1 MKIKVFINN
10 EFGENC
16 YVAFDESSKEAII
29 IDPGMVTEKEQQKV
43 GSFVKDNELT
53 IKHILLTH
61 SHVDHV
67 YGCSYCVK
75 EFGLGITGSLED
87 QLSLPS
93 AHLQAQLFGVTD
105 CGTVPSITTNIG
117 EGDTLQFGNLDIKV
131 IDCPGHSH
139 HGLCFYIPQAKVV
152 FTGDVLFNMSVGRSD
167 FGPKFGGDG
176 AKLIEN
182 IKNKLLTLPSDVDVY
197 PGHGPRTAIELEIKR
212 NPYLI

>member
-1 MKIKVFINN
+1 MRIKVFINN

-16 YVAFDESSKEAII
+16 YVAYDETSKEAII
-29 IDPGMVTEKEQQKV
+29 IDPGMRYDDEKQKV
-43 GSFVKDNELT
+43 GDFVKTNNLI

-67 YGCSYCVK
+67 YGCDCCSK
-75 EFGLGITGSLED
+75 EFNLPISGSLED
-87 QLSLPS
+87 QLGLPTP
-93 AHLQAQLFGVTD
+93 QMQGELFGVGD
-105 CGTVPSITTNIG
+105 CGFVPSIEIPLK
-117 EGDTLQFGNLDIKV
+117 EGDELAFGNLSIKV

-139 HGLCFYIPQAKVV
+139 HGLCYYIPEAKVV

-167 FGPKFGGDG
+167 FGSQFGGDG

-182 IKNKLLTLPSDVDVY
+182 IKSKLLTLPQDVDIF
-197 PGHGPRTAIELEIKR
+197 PGHGPRSAIALEATR